1 MNFEITNRT
10 EETTEVKQIPIMRT
24 IKQTAEDF
32 GIAAYFVRQLVLSGK
47 VKSIRTGE
55 SGRGKIL
62 VNQQSLSEYFTN
74 C

>member
-1 MNFEITNRT
+1 MVIDLNSRA
-10 EETTEVKQIPIMRT
+10 EETAEVKQIPIMRT

-32 GIAAYFVRQLVLSGK
+32 GIAAYFVRQLALSGK

-62 VNQQSLSEYFTN
+62 VNQQSLAEYFAN

>member
-10 EETTEVKQIPIMRT
+10 EETAEVKQIPIMRT